1 MLSEDALPKL
11 KADKESLEGR
21 TSQLTAQL
29 ENTEKRLEEEHT
41 ARKGLEDGWDKKMN
55 DIESSWAAV
64 LSEKTNNWEAKEKA
78 YEERTENLER
88 LLKETKASY
97 EVSQRLG
104 RDDTGAE
111 ASKNAAASSEL
122 EILSAEVDKTSS
134 RLAEVE
140 ARNEQLRMELAQS
153 ASHHQSD
160 SRAVEDDPSF
170 LRLRS
175 ENSALL
181 RRLEA
186 SRYDRDAENRSW
198 EGRLR
203 AFERETAKIRAEREE
218 LQVKV
223 QKWSDYNEIRRELDL
238 VKVSKPIFLLFV
250 PFFT

>member
-1 MLSEDALPKL
+1 MISEDALPKL

-21 TSQLTAQL
+21 TNQLTTQL
-29 ENTEKRLEEEHT
+29 ETSEKRLEEEHA
-41 ARKGLEDGWDKKMN
+41 ARRNLENDWDKKMH

-64 LSEKTNNWEAKEKA
+64 LSEKTNNWEAKEKT
-78 YEERTENLER
+78 YEDRTENLER

-104 RDDTGAE
+104 RDDSGAQ
-111 ASKNAAASSEL
+111 ASKNAAASAEL
-122 EILSAEVDKTSS
+122 EILSSEVDKTSS

-153 ASHHQSD
+153 ASHHQSE
-160 SRAVEDDPSF
+160 SRTIEDDPSF

-181 RRLEA
+181 RQLDTF
-186 SRYDRDAENRSW
+186 RYDKDAENRSW

-203 AFERETAKIRAEREE
+203 AVERETTKIKEERED
-218 LQVKV
+218 LQAKV

-238 VKVSKPIFLLFV
+238 IKVSLSFSLIAI
-250 PFFT
+250 